1 MSKTKRHYTNK
12 KRHYKRHTKRHY
24 KRHNKK
30 HTKRH
35 LYRKRREFEFVPGS
49 KSVPIFSP
57 PDKKR
62 NTPILDSSNNDQNN
76 HVGIIHGLRNYLK
89 LRA

>member
-1 MSKTKRHYTNK
+1 MSKTKYTKRSFNK
-12 KRHYKRHTKRHY
+12 HTKRHTKRHY

-35 LYRKRREFEFVPGS
+35 LYRKRREFQFVPGS

-62 NTPILDSSNNDQNN
+62 NTPILDSSHNETNN
-76 HVGIIHGLRNYLK
+76 HTGFIPGLRNYLK

>member
-12 KRHYKRHTKRHY
+12 KRHYTNKKRHY
-24 KRHNKK
+24 TNKKRHSKK
-30 HTKRH
+30 H

-76 HVGIIHGLRNYLK
+76 HVGIIRGLRNYLK

>member
-1 MSKTKRHYTNK
+1 MSKTKYTKRSFNK
-12 KRHYKRHTKRHY
+12 HTKRHTKRHY

-35 LYRKRREFEFVPGS
+35 LYRKRREFQFVPGS

-76 HVGIIHGLRNYLK
+76 HVGIIRGLRNYLK